1 MVEVIAELILNI
13 LTFDLQL
20 FRSVHFET
28 ILESHPGHTLIA
40 ISVFC
45 F

>member
-20 FRSVHFET
+20 FRLVHFET